1 MEPNQT
7 NPSIDENANAQAPLQ
22 AAVTKPDVAKLLEN
36 VEEVEQKSVW
46 AYIFWGLALPPF
58 TTFIALLVAFKR
70 GTIFVVLPS
79 LTVAFSLLSLIS
91 PIFVYFLFGPIK
103 IVTTQFTYDQNI
115 YKDAGLTFS
124 TMFLVV
130 VSILGIILGIYFKRR
145 AKQALT
151 LAPIAMAI
159 LLAIL
164 ILEHAVLWMN
174 VQSTMKV
181 ISKQAQIIL
190 NQQGVPY

>member
-7 NPSIDENANAQAPLQ
+7 NPISDQSATTQAPVQ
-22 AAVTKPDVAKLLEN
+22 ETTKPDVARLLEN

-58 TTFIALLVAFKR
+58 TTVIALIIALKR

-79 LTVAFSLLSLIS
+79 LTVAFSILSLIS

-103 IVTTQFTYDQNI
+103 IVTTEFTYDQNI

-124 TMFLVV
+124 SMFLVA
-130 VSILGIILGIYFKRR
+130 VSIAGIVLGIYFRRR
-145 AKQALT
+145 AKHALT
-151 LAPIAMAI
+151 LTPIAMVI
-159 LLAIL
+159 LAGIL
-164 ILEHAVLWMN
+164 IVEHAVLWMN
-174 VQSTMKV
+174 VQSTLSV
-181 ISKQAQIIL
+181 VSKQAQTIL